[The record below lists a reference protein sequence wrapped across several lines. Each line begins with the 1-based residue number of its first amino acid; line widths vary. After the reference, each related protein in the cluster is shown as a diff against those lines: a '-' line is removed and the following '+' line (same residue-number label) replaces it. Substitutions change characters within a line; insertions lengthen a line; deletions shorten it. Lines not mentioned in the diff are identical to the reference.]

1 MSDLICEQQGKL
13 YFITMNRVEKNNA
26 FDDSMLAHLQLVI
39 EEARDNPSISV
50 IILMANGPHFSA
62 GADVSWMQRM
72 VDFNEEENIA
82 DAMILA
88 QMMHAL
94 HTCTKPTI
102 AMVQGAAYGGGAG
115 IAAAC
120 DIAIAADTARF
131 CFSEVKFGL
140 IPAII
145 SPYVIRAIG
154 ERAACEL
161 FMTAQVISAKR
172 AHELKLIQHC
182 VPESELLT
190 FTINYAE
197 QITQLAPLAVR
208 ASKSLV
214 QQVAGRPIDESLIM
228 QTATL
233 IAKKRVSGEGQHGL
247 KAFLSKKKPHWY

>member
-1 MSDLICEQQGKL
+1 MSDIICEQQGKL
-13 YFITMNRVEKNNA
+13 YCITMNRVDKHNA
-26 FDDSMLAHLQLVI
+26 FDDSMLADLQLVI
-39 EEARDNPSISV
+39 EEARDNPSIAV

-62 GADVSWMQRM
+62 GADIAWMQRM
-72 VDFNEEENIA
+72 VGYNEEENIA

-88 QMMHAL
+88 RMMYTL
-94 HTCTKPTI
+94 HTCPKPTI

-120 DIAIAADTARF
+120 DIAIAADSARF

-145 SPYVIRAIG
+145 SPYVIKAIG

-172 AHELKLIQHC
+172 AYELKLIQHC
-182 VPESELLT
+182 VTDIELFSYTL
-190 FTINYAE
+190 NYAE

-214 QQVAGRPIDESLIM
+214 QQIAGRPIDENILL
-228 QTATL
+228 QTAAL
-233 IAKKRVSGEGQHGL
+233 IAKKRVSAEGQLGL
-247 KAFLSKKKPHWY
+247 NAFLSKKTPQWD